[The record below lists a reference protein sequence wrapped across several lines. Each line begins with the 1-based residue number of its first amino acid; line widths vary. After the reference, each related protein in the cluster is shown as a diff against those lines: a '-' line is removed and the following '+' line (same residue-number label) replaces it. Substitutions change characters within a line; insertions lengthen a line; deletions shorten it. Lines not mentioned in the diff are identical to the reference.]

1 MRGTLGHKFREWL
14 VAGMVAAATGSVCG
28 ERWAP
33 GQESAPKAA
42 AEKPA
47 AGTEAQPDP
56 FAVPDGTPEEL
67 LKYIEG
73 LKLARPTSN
82 SREVVL
88 DFLKKQSEALLQAAD
103 KILAAKPKDEQAK
116 PAVQYKVLAL
126 GMLARLGDR
135 GAEKKLEALP
145 AELTK
150 AGFPSLVRDVRI
162 LLLGQRLKRTNPA
175 DKEAMAKLA
184 AEVQT
189 CLGEGA
195 VNAAAAGL
203 AIQTATAVESSG
215 DPQLAAR
222 TYSELAKIL
231 STSEEREVAKLVP
244 VMRGAVRRL
253 KLPGK
258 LFTLKGTTIEGKPL
272 EWKRYAGKVV
282 LVDFFASWCPPCRA
296 EMPNIQENY
305 EAYHARGFDVVGV
318 SVDQDRK
325 ALEDYLGEHPHPWTV
340 LLDASEAAGTD
351 QSLATYYGII
361 GIPQTVLVGRDGKVV
376 TLSVRGPRLGQ
387 ELEKLLG
394 PAKEKAKT
402 PAKNKAGGKRSGGKE
417 KDEE

>member
-1 MRGTLGHKFREWL
+1 MRGTLGHTFRKWL
-14 VAGMVAAATGSVCG
+14 VAGMVAAAAGPMFG
-28 ERWAP
+28 ERRAP
-33 GQESAPKAA
+33 GQEPAPKAA

-47 AGTEAQPDP
+47 AGTEAKPAP

-67 LKYIEG
+67 LKYIEE
-73 LKLARPTSN
+73 LKLARPTSD
-82 SREVVL
+82 SRDVVL

-135 GAEKKLEALP
+135 SAEKKLEALP

-150 AGFPSLVRDVRI
+150 AGFPSLVRDVRV

-184 AEVQT
+184 AEVQA
-189 CLGEGA
+189 CLGEGELDR
-195 VNAAAAGL
+195 AAAAL

-222 TYSELAKIL
+222 TYSDLAKIL
-231 STSEEREVAKLVP
+231 SKSQERDVAKLVP

-258 LFTLKGTTIEGKPL
+258 PLTLKGTTLEGKPL
-272 EWKRYAGKVV
+272 DWKRYAGKVV
-282 LVDFFASWCPPCRA
+282 LVDFFASWCGPCRA

-305 EAYHARGFDVVGV
+305 EAYHARGFDVISV
-318 SVDQDRK
+318 SVDQDRT
-325 ALEDYLGEHPHPWTV
+325 ALEDYLHEHPHPWTV

-376 TLSVRGPRLGQ
+376 TLSVRGPQLGQ

-402 PAKNKAGGKRSGGKE
+402 PADKKDKASKI
-417 KDEE
+417 KDEG